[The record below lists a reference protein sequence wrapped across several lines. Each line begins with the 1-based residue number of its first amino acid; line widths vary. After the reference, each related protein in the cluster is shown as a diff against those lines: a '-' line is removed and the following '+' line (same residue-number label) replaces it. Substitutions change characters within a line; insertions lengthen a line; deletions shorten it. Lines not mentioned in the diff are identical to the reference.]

1 MKFER
6 KKREV
11 WKRRDDAVTS
21 SGEEDG
27 SFRVELEKEKG
38 EGEMCQPRFFSS
50 GVIFPIVLLLLS
62 SLFEIGIGFKQRRG
76 GGGGVPYP

>member
-11 WKRRDDAVTS
+11 WKRRGDAVTS

-38 EGEMCQPRFFSS
+38 EGEMCQPCFFPNR
-50 GVIFPIVLLLLS
+50 VIFSIFLLRDFSRNFLKGREDTFS
-62 SLFEIGIGFKQRRG
+62 
-76 GGGGVPYP
+76 